1 VHNAVRSGADA
12 GLFATEP
19 ESLPQ
24 LLGDCAHMA
33 PHWHAAAS
41 AADAS
46 PTSGTGASAA
56 PPPEAL
62 RGVRVPARSA
72 RLLDGMSEYGD

>member
-1 VHNAVRSGADA
+1 LAA
-12 GLFATEP
+12 EP
-19 ESLPQ
+19 ESLAQ

-33 PHWHAAAS
+33 PHWTGAGSAAA
-41 AADAS
+41 APAPAVR
-46 PTSGTGASAA
+46 TSAA

-62 RGVRVPARSA
+62 TGVRVPARSA